1 MRLLLGGAL
10 TLYALALLG
19 PPLGAALPLLCA
31 PVGLGLGW
39 MAGVGGTALLVG
51 AGVAVARRGG
61 QRPRYL
67 DTPTPYQITTPYR
80 VIEGYREDR

>member
-1 MRLLLGGAL
+1 MRLLLAGAL
-10 TLYALALLG
+10 ALYALALLG
-19 PPLGAALPLLCA
+19 QPLGAALPLLCA

-67 DTPTPYQITTPYR
+67 DAPHQLTTSYR
-80 VIEGYREDR
+80 VIEARREDIP